1 MSEDK
6 EFVPLLSVVVAG
18 LTKGDMA
25 KDLGALEDGP
35 VELKRAPTNPHDPNA
50 IRVIW
55 RTAAGPKKVG
65 YVPAIFCPMLINLRA
80 AGYDIKSTITTRH
93 LPHNVGLHFTIEKK
107 S

>member
-1 MSEDK
+1 M
-6 EFVPLLSVVVAG
+6 VLLSSSG
-18 LTKGDMA
+18 SQQT
-25 KDLGALEDGP
+25 
-35 VELKRAPTNPHDPNA
+35 PHDPNA

-93 LPHNVGLHFTIEKK
+93 LPHNLGLHFTIEKK